1 MLSRSSRCAG
11 FECPVSDPMSDRCY
25 FVAAERD
32 QLTCSCQ
39 VSAACSQTDIA
50 TSCHGVLPCG
60 EAAHPVRVGGAVMC
74 CMQCCAQHTLR
85 HFPQVDLHPA
95 QELAAP
101 TALCKRDGK
110 WVELPVKQ
118 LVVGDLIQLKGGDVI
133 PADAQVCHC

>member
-1 MLSRSSRCAG
+1 MEFSLREGTPCQGRWRS
-11 FECPVSDPMSDRCY
+11 D
-25 FVAAERD
+25 
-32 QLTCSCQ
+32 
-39 VSAACSQTDIA
+39 
-50 TSCHGVLPCG
+50 VLH
-60 EAAHPVRVGGAVMC
+60 E
-74 CMQCCAQHTLR
+74 CCAQHTLR

-133 PADAQVCHC
+133 PADAQVCR